1 MELTPSFK
9 VKVLKEWGIV
19 YVLIGVYE
27 LLTGI
32 ASMERE
38 WISNTNI
45 LICSNI
51 YQYSCN
57 NIFTKQSSSTDV
69 TNF

>member
-19 YVLIGVYE
+19 YVSIGVYA

-32 ASMERE
+32 AGLHRMDFKYEHSY
-38 WISNTNI
+38 
-45 LICSNI
+45 L
-51 YQYSCN
+51 
-57 NIFTKQSSSTDV
+57 
-69 TNF
+69 